1 MDQAAV
7 ARRRLAAMEA
17 WTHTLC
23 RVATPWRRP
32 GAGSQ
37 DRQQPT
43 WPLATQQQPRAHH
56 GSAKYFLRLARP
68 GLRRGTA
75 ACIIL
80 RTAVYET
87 RTYGG
92 VGGAE
97 SQASPLSRFPE
108 ASRLRRCSCNAG
120 LWNAGSPGQSRA
132 KTSNLSRRRCFNTGT
147 GGGYVTHVDQF
158 LPLRIWSF

>member
-43 WPLATQQQPRAHH
+43 CPLATQQQPRAHH
-56 GSAKYFLRLARP
+56 GSAKCFLRLARP

-92 VGGAE
+92 VGGGEGPHAP
-97 SQASPLSRFPE
+97 PLSRLPE
-108 ASRLRRCSCNAG
+108 APRVATHASATLVSGMPDRPVFAGRRQRSSVG
-120 LWNAGSPGQSRA
+120 
-132 KTSNLSRRRCFNTGT
+132 
-147 GGGYVTHVDQF
+147 
-158 LPLRIWSF
+158 

>member
-56 GSAKYFLRLARP
+56 GSAKCFLRLARP

-108 ASRLRRCSCNAG
+108 SYRLAQR
-120 LWNAGSPGQSRA
+120 
-132 KTSNLSRRRCFNTGT
+132 
-147 GGGYVTHVDQF
+147 F
-158 LPLRIWSF
+158 LQCWPLECWVARS

>member
-37 DRQQPT
+37 NRQQPT

-56 GSAKYFLRLARP
+56 GSAKCFLRLARP

-108 ASRLRRCSCNAG
+108 ALRLRKSASTRRSLECWVARS
-120 LWNAGSPGQSRA
+120 SRA
-132 KTSNLSRRRCFNTGT
+132 TTGCFLYAPLSPHNSRAF
-147 GGGYVTHVDQF
+147 
-158 LPLRIWSF
+158 

>member
-7 ARRRLAAMEA
+7 ARRRLAAMET

-56 GSAKYFLRLARP
+56 GSAKCFLRLARP

-108 ASRLRRCSCNAG
+108 AFVWSVKPPAPGIGRSCPRRPRNAKA
-120 LWNAGSPGQSRA
+120 L
-132 KTSNLSRRRCFNTGT
+132 
-147 GGGYVTHVDQF
+147 
-158 LPLRIWSF
+158 